1 MRHADLSLSVSLP
14 AIIYIVANRL
24 VRYANTEYPIP
35 EIIDEGY
42 EKISSR
48 ALEKMRTRIENSN
61 VSQVLLLLTSLP
73 TNSHSYILNVWWFVR
88 EKSDEKVCG
97 LLGLIAPK
105 SQIHIL

>member
-1 MRHADLSLSVSLP
+1 MRHADLSLCLSLP

-48 ALEKMRTRIENSN
+48 ALEKMRTRIENSH

-73 TNSHSYILNVWWFVR
+73 TNSHSYILNVWWLVR

-97 LLGLIAPK
+97 LL
-105 SQIHIL
+105 